1 MKEYF
6 KVTAALLLFTLGAIG
21 LLTFVR
27 NFDKQPSVILTSTEC
42 APPCWYG
49 ITPGQSTA
57 PQVYSVLERIH
68 GVDSELIY
76 ENTNKDDKLTRIAWF
91 FKRPAEDQMG
101 SVNFTGD
108 TAAAINISTVNS
120 LTLDSFLNKA
130 GEPEQY
136 WTGIGQR
143 DGGEEFLDT
152 VLLAPTKGYAVEL
165 VTDIKA
171 GTNQVEVKPGTPVF
185 RVTYFSP
192 DMYEEL
198 LATRILI
205 DTPAQGR
212 APLQAWEGYG
222 SIPVHKN

>member
-1 MKEYF
+1 M
-6 KVTAALLLFTLGAIG
+6 LFTLGAIG

-57 PQVYSVLERIH
+57 PQVYSALERIP
-68 GVDSELIY
+68 GMDKELIF
-76 ENTNKDDKLTRIAWF
+76 ENTNKDDKLTKIAWF

-101 SVNFTGD
+101 SVNFTSD
-108 TAAAINISTVNS
+108 TATAINISTVNS
-120 LTLDSFLNKA
+120 LSLESFLDKA

-136 WTGIGQR
+136 WTGLGQR
-143 DGGEEFLDT
+143 DGGEEFLDI

-165 VTDIKA
+165 VTDSEA
-171 GTNQVEVKPGTPVF
+171 GTNQVEIKPGTPVF

-192 DMYEEL
+192 EMYEEL
-198 LATRILI
+198 LPTRILI
-205 DTPAQGR
+205 DSPAKGR

-222 SIPVHKN
+222 SIPIHKN